1 MSPQPLKLKPG
12 IIYGPVN
19 SRRLGSSLGL
29 NILPFWYKA
38 CPFNCLYCQ
47 YGYTGAR
54 GHTVSLEERGL
65 PSESDVTHALEE
77 ALDDYP
83 LVSYLTFSG
92 NGEPTLHPRFSRIVD
107 AVKKVRDRFNPGIKV
122 AILSNS
128 ALIGNEEVREGLKKF
143 DICYMK
149 LDVGD
154 EDLFRRF
161 NRPHPEI
168 DYETIVNGLKSLG
181 DIAIQSLFAGG
192 PNGNATEEAIAVWIN
207 RIAEIKPRECHIYS
221 LDRPAADRTLTAL
234 YRDDLEKIKYQAEK
248 LSAVTVKV
256 FER

>member
-1 MSPQPLKLKPG
+1 MAAPPLKLKPR

-29 NILPFWYKA
+29 NILPFRYKA

-47 YGYTGAR
+47 YGFTGAR
-54 GHTVSLEERGL
+54 GYTLSLEEKEL
-65 PSESDVTHALEE
+65 PTESDVTRALEE
-77 ALDDYP
+77 ALIEYP

-92 NGEPTLHPRFSRIVD
+92 NGEPTLHPQFSRMVD
-107 AVKKVRDRFNPGIKV
+107 AVKHVRDRVNPEIKV

-128 ALIGNEEVREGLKKF
+128 ALVGIEAVREGLRKL
-143 DICYMK
+143 DIRYMK

-154 EDLFRRF
+154 EELFRRF

-168 DYETIVNGLKSLG
+168 DYETILNGLKSLG
-181 DIAIQSLFAGG
+181 DITIQSLFAGG
-192 PNGNATEEAIAVWIN
+192 PNGNAGEKAVEAWIS

-221 LDRPAADRTLTAL
+221 LDRPAADRTLTPL

-248 LSAVTVKV
+248 LSGVTVKV